1 MIELIV
7 ARPLNAADDLL
18 VSYYK
23 RVLSTGGYLETDCL
37 DAKVAEFYEAGVV
50 NEKLDLLNEFD
61 LNITRS
67 IADIRE
73 PQTRQGDWSKTIIL
87 PGTKNNNRVFGH
99 IFEVEQS
106 IIGSGQFAPDF
117 NPNLKAECMVFVDG
131 MQQMKG
137 FLRVIQINIVDTDL
151 IEYECAIFGTTANF
165 FSTIE
170 NVKLNELDF
179 STYNHTLNIENVM
192 ASWDT
197 YIYKDGATA
206 TFAYGDGYVYPQ
218 TYPSK
223 SGSMNLISDEDNY
236 PALYAKSVIDKI
248 FANSGYSYTAD
259 SFFNTDRFKR
269 LIIPWP
275 NQGLEMDE
283 ATLLNYLFQA
293 QQNAGGGGATYTLG
307 NQLLFGNEIS
317 DPGNDYN
324 PTTSTYTVDRGGFY
338 TFYHKLVGTIAIP
351 GGGIGGTIQ
360 QVSIGVG
367 VYINGTRYG
376 TITHQDRG
384 LAAPNI
390 WDINSTNDFSIQVR
404 TGDQVQLK
412 FDSVTTLEDLGA
424 VLQSYNQTSVSLNST
439 DDSLFYNG
447 LDGQAFAHGSGVD
460 FSQFFGQQK
469 QSELFLGI
477 CNLFNLYVEEDYL
490 RTNTLR
496 IVPRDDFYNGDN
508 VNWSGKLDYSQTYSL
523 VPMGEVVGNPYIL
536 TYKEGGDVENQRFQQ
551 IYGNVYG
558 NRVVRV
564 ENDFVK
570 ETKLIETCF
579 VPTQFTKVTDRYLS
593 HIEYE
598 NTNSSELRLLYYG
611 GLESCNT
618 YFLRNEGSSLT
629 QYPKTQYPVT
639 LHIDSVSDMQFDL
652 SFGMPQELAIGA
664 GFGYSNQNVGNV
676 YWYRFLTE
684 VADKNSK
691 VFKGY
696 FRITPKDWAAL
707 KFQDNYFF
715 EGQYWRLLKVND
727 YNPLTD
733 GVYEC
738 EFLLAKYVEPVVI
751 TKKGVGQAGDTADTY
766 DNRYPVVGKKPI
778 GKTGGVVIGDNNQN
792 DDEVIVVGNDNQ
804 VNGTKNV
811 VLGSN
816 DIYVAPLL
824 QNVTVVGSQDFT
836 PTESDTLYYGNYKV
850 WPTFTAAGNVV
861 NIDNTDSPYSAT
873 AEDWM
878 IVADTTTASVS
889 VVLPDPTGLKGRHF
903 VIKKISSSNGVTIT
917 AGDGSVL
924 LEGATSHT
932 NNANNG
938 FDWFVCDGT
947 QYWLIS
953 EGH

>member
-37 DAKVAEFYEAGVV
+37 DAKVSQFYEAGVV

-165 FSTIE
+165 YSEIE
-170 NVKLNELDF
+170 NKQLNELDF

-206 TFAYGDGYVYPQ
+206 TFDYGDGYVYPI
-218 TYPSK
+218 TYPPLG
-223 SGSMNLISDEDNY
+223 GSVEAISDEDNF
-236 PALYAKSVIDKI
+236 PALYAKTVIDKI
-248 FANSGYSYTAD
+248 FANSGYSYTTD

-269 LIIPWP
+269 LIIPYT
-275 NQGLEMDE
+275 NRGLEIDE
-283 ATLLNYLFQA
+283 LTAAPQLFKANQSFPP
-293 QQNAGGGGATYTLG
+293 ATYTLG
-307 NQLLFGNEIS
+307 DQLLFSNEIS
-317 DPGNDYN
+317 DPGNHWNVSSSKYTATHGGTYSIFHN
-324 PTTSTYTVDRGGFY
+324 FIGEVNITTIGSWISCTV
-338 TFYHKLVGTIAIP
+338 
-351 GGGIGGTIQ
+351 GIG
-360 QVSIGVG
+360 
-367 VYINGTRYG
+367 VYVNGSLAS
-376 TITHQDRG
+376 TITHLPASNPSG
-384 LAAPNI
+384 SIYGFN
-390 WDINSTNDFSIQVR
+390 DINYTNVTLNPGDEVVVKLESIVGVEQSSIYTYSSYLVSSDFIFTQTENSQIYNAI
-404 TGDQVQLK
+404 DAK
-412 FDSVTTLEDLGA
+412 
-424 VLQSYNQTSVSLNST
+424 VLNHNTI
-439 DDSLFYNG
+439 
-447 LDGQAFAHGSGVD
+447 VD
-460 FSQFFGQQK
+460 FTFFFGQQK
-469 QSELFLGI
+469 QSEFFLGI

-508 VNWSGKLDYSQTYSL
+508 VDWSAKLDYSQTYSI
-523 VPMGEVVGNPYIL
+523 VPMGEVVGNPYVL
-536 TYKEGGDVENQRFQQ
+536 TYKQAGDIENVRYQNLTGG
-551 IYGNVYG
+551 VYG
-558 NRVVRV
+558 DRLIRI

-570 ETKLIETCF
+570 EEKRIEIPF
-579 VPTQFTKVTDRYLS
+579 VPTQIYPQNGRYYS
-593 HIEYE
+593 WIEYE
-598 NTNSSELRLLYYG
+598 SDRASELRILYYS
-611 GLESCNT
+611 GLVPCSVYYT
-618 YFLRNEGSSLT
+618 RNKGQLLT
-629 QYPKTQYPVT
+629 QNSKYTYPLT
-639 LHIDSVSDMQFDL
+639 LHIDSVSNMQFDL
-652 SFGMPQELAIGA
+652 SFGMPFQVNLPA
-664 GFGYSNQNVGNV
+664 GIEYSNQNVGNV
-676 YWYRFLTE
+676 YWYKTITE
-684 VADKNSK
+684 IADKNSK

-696 FRITPKDWAAL
+696 FRVNPQDWASL
-707 KFQDNYFF
+707 KFNDNYFF
-715 EGQYWRLLKVND
+715 EGQYWKLLSIND
-727 YNPLTD
+727 YNPLYD
-733 GVYEC
+733 GLVEC
-738 EFLLAKYVEPVVI
+738 EFLLSKYIEPINVN
-751 TKKGVGQAGDTADTY
+751 KKGVGTNATDTY
-766 DNRYPVVGKKPI
+766 DNRYPVIGNRKPI
-778 GKTGGVVIGDNNQN
+778 QSTGGVVIGGGNDN
-792 DDEVIVVGNDNQ
+792 DEQVIVVGNDNK
-804 VNGTKNV
+804 VNGERNV
-811 VLGSN
+811 VLSSN
-816 DIYVAPLL
+816 NTYVSPGLD
-824 QNVTVVGSQDFT
+824 NVVVINSEGLT
-836 PTESDTLYYGNYKV
+836 PTESNTMYYGNYKV